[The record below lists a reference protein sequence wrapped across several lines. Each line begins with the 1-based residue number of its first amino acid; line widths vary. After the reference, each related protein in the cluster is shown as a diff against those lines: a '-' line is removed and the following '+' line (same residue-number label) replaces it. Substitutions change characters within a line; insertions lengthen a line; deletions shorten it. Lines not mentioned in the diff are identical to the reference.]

1 MPVSQAGPLT
11 ESSSR
16 DCGTRKAA
24 AATAAH
30 AKRLGPRARRRCWR
44 SSILLCSSRFRD
56 CGRGPQ
62 HLIIWSSISNPG
74 SATNDQLPSDPAS
87 GNSPPLRSVCPQPS
101 VCLHLCFSGGL
112 EPALLP
118 QAREN
123 QRLMATQPIDLWASA
138 CRRWQQP
145 RLRLH
150 GPVVCL
156 RPADSRAGDPCP
168 ESASATAAHNLALF
182 PIPSPS
188 PLLLSCPAPA
198 QWPYLC
204 SWPKH
209 SSSRYTRGNGP
220 RCVHCRSRAIDL
232 CPVASAVGA
241 DMDNT
246 RCRFSLGFAPAHRL
260 WSSLSR
266 VPQASGAGL
275 YTRICAFC
283 CLRTCNCAKVALVDC
298 CNGTY
303 AILGNRL

>member
-1 MPVSQAGPLT
+1 MLALLNSPVLVAFP
-11 ESSSR
+11 
-16 DCGTRKAA
+16 
-24 AATAAH
+24 
-30 AKRLGPRARRRCWR
+30 RLRQRTPT
-44 SSILLCSSRFRD
+44 LM
-56 CGRGPQ
+56 
-62 HLIIWSSISNPG
+62 WSSISNPG
-74 SATNDQLPSDPAS
+74 STTPDQLPSHPAS
-87 GNSPPLRSVCPQPS
+87 GNSPQLRSICPQPS

-156 RPADSRAGDPCP
+156 RPADPRAGDPCP

-182 PIPSPS
+182 PIHSCHIVL
-188 PLLLSCPAPA
+188 PLPAPA
-198 QWPYLC
+198 PWPYLC

-209 SSSRYTRGNGP
+209 SSSRYIRGNGP

-283 CLRTCNCAKVALVDC
+283 CLRTCNCAKVALVDY